1 MKSTAEI
8 KFDDIVIA
16 SEHLKVYDPN
26 RCKNALW
33 SIYNV
38 IKKAKKVSTE
48 YWTWEYTKLST
59 LYAMGK
65 QALFLD
71 ENMKTLVL
79 YEGDV
84 KVHFTDKKDLT
95 KSGFTISKKDGKTA
109 FSYKLDDFNNV
120 IFGLKLFVDV
130 CEKYAAGGFAEQLFH
145 YGDISIA
152 FKGADIQA
160 KEKEVQQVIAYDI
173 GIRGTLS
180 EEKFDVISEDDK
192 AFIFAYDDALSPLGY
207 DFGNR
212 LWGATSYTEVGYS
225 KTGVKSKNMVSR
237 IRIEHDT
244 GKITLRIY
252 VNNVDKY
259 RDFIENA
266 PLHIKAGFAFES
278 GECTGCNINF
288 CHPKKYTLDGKQ
300 YVKCV
305 HFAGT
310 FNEPTIDKI
319 PDYCDLLAT
328 AFPKKSK

>member
-8 KFDDIVIA
+8 KYDDISIA
-16 SEHLKVYDPN
+16 SEHLNGHDHGQ
-26 RCKNALW
+26 CKNALW

-38 IKKAKKVSTE
+38 IKKAKKISTE

-65 QALFLD
+65 QALFSD

-79 YEGDV
+79 YDGDV
-84 KVHFTDKKDLT
+84 KIHSTDKKDLT
-95 KSGFTISKKDGKTA
+95 KSGFTISKKDNKTA
-109 FSYKLDDFNNV
+109 LSYKHDDFNNV
-120 IFGLKLFVDV
+120 IFGLKLFVDI
-130 CEKYAAGGFAEQLFH
+130 CEKYAAGGFAEQIFH

-152 FKGADIQA
+152 FKGADIKA
-160 KEKEVQQVIAYDI
+160 KEKEVQQIIAYDI

-180 EEKFDVISEDDK
+180 EEKFDVISKEDK
-192 AFIFAYDDALSPLGY
+192 AFIFTYDEMINTLGY

-212 LWGATSYTEVGYS
+212 LWGASDYTEIGYS

-244 GKITLRIY
+244 GKILLRIY
-252 VNNVDKY
+252 VNDVDKHRNY
-259 RDFIENA
+259 IESA
-266 PLHIKAGFAFES
+266 PAHIKAGFAFDG

-288 CHPKKYTLDGKQ
+288 CHPKKYTLDGKS
-300 YVKCV
+300 YVKCT

-310 FNEPTIDKI
+310 FHEPKI
-319 PDYCDLLAT
+319 ENIPGYCTLLAT
-328 AFPKKSK
+328 VYQKKSK

>member
-8 KFDDIVIA
+8 KYDDIIIA
-16 SEHLKVYDPN
+16 DEHLSGRDHDL
-26 RCKNALW
+26 CKNALW

-84 KVHFTDKKDLT
+84 KVQSTDKKDLT

-130 CEKYAAGGFAEQLFH
+130 CEKYAAGGFAEQIFH

-152 FKGADIQA
+152 FKDADIQA

-192 AFIFAYDDALSPLGY
+192 AFIFAYDNALSALGY
-207 DFGNR
+207 DFTALTN
-212 LWGATSYTEVGYS
+212 YTPRKFGWNEDE
-225 KTGVKSKNMVSR
+225 TA
-237 IRIEHDT
+237 
-244 GKITLRIY
+244 
-252 VNNVDKY
+252 
-259 RDFIENA
+259 EN
-266 PLHIKAGFAFES
+266 GR
-278 GECTGCNINF
+278 G
-288 CHPKKYTLDGKQ
+288 YTLCVTMPEDFTPKNNSVEILHMEADEYAVIRVTDPFADPAARIGGGWQKVFEYVQNSEYKTLSWENRYVFEEIIEIDGVMYMDVRVPIK
-300 YVKCV
+300 
-305 HFAGT
+305 
-310 FNEPTIDKI
+310 
-319 PDYCDLLAT
+319 
-328 AFPKKSK
+328 